1 MCQHVGPL
9 QLGVHMGRCKPPWWC
24 SGEMPLEALTISPI
38 PGFQIAFSCIIWWP
52 NLFLFFRTLFAF
64 VRLAWW
70 ICLPTTTYLMATQ
83 KSKSCEHITN
93 FFLNLMRMRFL
104 ADPKCK
110 RWKIYFGPL
119 VLAALKCYC
128 GDNGHKMQTNLK
140 ALVSKNAATWRLRQ
154 TFG

>member
-1 MCQHVGPL
+1 
-9 QLGVHMGRCKPPWWC
+9 
-24 SGEMPLEALTISPI
+24 
-38 PGFQIAFSCIIWWP
+38 
-52 NLFLFFRTLFAF
+52 
-64 VRLAWW
+64 
-70 ICLPTTTYLMATQ
+70 
-83 KSKSCEHITN
+83 
-93 FFLNLMRMRFL
+93 MRFL